1 MLPFPCA
8 VIIHIRFIGYDLSR
22 TVRLSTPNSVT
33 KINTVFRFSKQMSE
47 IIPIRVR
54 HRPEECLWEEFAAVP
69 DDMAAGGK
77 GG

>member
-33 KINTVFRFSKQMSE
+33 KLNTVFVFSKQMSE
-47 IIPIRVR
+47 IIPVPVR
-54 HRPEECLWEEFAAVP
+54 HRLEECLGEVCGAVP
-69 DDMAAGGK
+69 DDKAADGK